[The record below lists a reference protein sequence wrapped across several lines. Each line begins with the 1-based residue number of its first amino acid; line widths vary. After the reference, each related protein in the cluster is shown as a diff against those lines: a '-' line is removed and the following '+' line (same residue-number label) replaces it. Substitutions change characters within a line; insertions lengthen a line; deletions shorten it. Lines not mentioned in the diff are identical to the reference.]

1 MGANSHFVAVLA
13 DRSAQPVREFE
24 AFTADL
30 YRLADWLAQCGVE
43 TVVMESTGVYW
54 IPLFGVLEERDF
66 QVMLVDPRR
75 IKNVPGR
82 KTDVLDCQWLQQLH
96 TTACCRGPSVPMGRS
111 DAYVG
116 GLADGGVQVNGQGP
130 VAGSGA
136 GLPGAGQKLAAHP
149 VQLADMAPPEAA
161 QERAQSLPSRKRGVE
176 GALTVPPRVR
186 AVPPVRSASASSM
199 QSPLASAEAASVIIL
214 SPVLARPGAQPRPCL
229 SVVRLDRALSTP
241 IRCSHHADLGLRSL
255 GPTVRRRLHHQRRRR
270 TTPRTAALKCG
281 L

>member
-1 MGANSHFVAVLA
+1 
-13 DRSAQPVREFE
+13 
-24 AFTADL
+24 
-30 YRLADWLAQCGVE
+30 
-43 TVVMESTGVYW
+43 
-54 IPLFGVLEERDF
+54 
-66 QVMLVDPRR
+66 MLVDSRR

-130 VAGSGA
+130 VAGSCP
-136 GLPGAGQKLAAHP
+136 GLPGPGQQLAAHP
-149 VQLADMAPPEAA
+149 VELTDVAPPEAA
-161 QERAQSLPSRKRGVE
+161 QEGTQSLPSRKRGVD

-214 SPVLARPGAQPRPCL
+214 SPVLARPGARPRPCL

-255 GPTVRRRLHHQRRRR
+255 GPTVRRGLHHQRSCR
-270 TTPRTAALKCG
+270 TAPRTAALKCG